1 VKPCVVNKL
10 APGRRGPDVGVALS
24 PRHASGFPLT
34 QGKRWH
40 AGSVRRRE
48 FFAAAAG
55 SLIVVGCGRHRLADA
70 SPPPAAGAAGAPAT
84 AAATRAG
91 SASSVGPAAGGATR
105 GSAAEILQRS
115 TVPALCYH
123 QVREYSA
130 ADSGGARSLICPP
143 AVLERHLRALS
154 EAGMQPVTSTQLVDH
169 LEWGAPLPPRPVMIS
184 FDDASAGHF
193 SAALPILQ
201 RLEIPA
207 TFFIMTV
214 VLDKPGW
221 LSRDQVRRL
230 DHAGMTIGV
239 HTWDHHRVTTYT
251 GPDWAR
257 QLERPKAELEDLV
270 GHRLEMFAYPYGAW
284 NSAVLPHVQQA
295 GYRAAFQ
302 LTDQPPDPQQPLLT
316 IRRVLTSSGW
326 DTDALLARLRA

>member
-1 VKPCVVNKL
+1 V
-10 APGRRGPDVGVALS
+10 
-24 PRHASGFPLT
+24 
-34 QGKRWH
+34 
-40 AGSVRRRE
+40 
-48 FFAAAAG
+48 
-55 SLIVVGCGRHRLADA
+55 
-70 SPPPAAGAAGAPAT
+70 AGAAAP
-84 AAATRAG
+84 AG
-91 SASSVGPAAGGATR
+91 SATSAGPAAGGATR
-105 GSAAEILQRS
+105 GSPEEILQRS
-115 TVPALCYH
+115 TIPTLCYH

-130 ADSGGARSLICPP
+130 AESGGARSLICPP
-143 AVLERHLRALS
+143 AVLERHLRALT
-154 EAGMQPVTSTQLVDH
+154 EAGMQPVTSTELVDH
-169 LEWGAPLPPRPVMIS
+169 LEWGSALPPRAVMIS

-193 SAALPILQ
+193 TAALPILQ

-207 TFFIMTV
+207 TFFVMTV

-239 HTWDHHRVTTYT
+239 HTWDHHRVTTYV

-257 QLERPKAELEDLV
+257 QLERPKAELETLV

-284 NSAVLPHVQQA
+284 NPAVLPHVQHA

-302 LTDQPPDPQQPLLT
+302 LADQPPDPQQPLLT

-326 DTDALLARLRA
+326 ETDTLLARLCA

>member
-1 VKPCVVNKL
+1 
-10 APGRRGPDVGVALS
+10 VGGS
-24 PRHASGFPLT
+24 ASS
-34 QGKRWH
+34 
-40 AGSVRRRE
+40 AGT
-48 FFAAAAG
+48 
-55 SLIVVGCGRHRLADA
+55 
-70 SPPPAAGAAGAPAT
+70 AAGAA
-84 AAATRAG
+84 
-91 SASSVGPAAGGATR
+91 ATR
-105 GSAAEILQRS
+105 GDPAEILQRS

-123 QVREYSA
+123 QVREHSA

-143 AVLERHLRALS
+143 AVLEGHLRALTQ
-154 EAGMQPVTSTQLVDH
+154 AGMQPVTSTQLVDH
-169 LEWGAPLPPRPVMIS
+169 LEWGSPLPPRPVMIS

-193 SAALPILQ
+193 TAALPILQ
-201 RLEIPA
+201 RLEISA
-207 TFFIMTV
+207 TFFVMTV

-230 DHAGMTIGV
+230 DQAGMTIGV

-284 NSAVLPHVQQA
+284 NPAVLPHVQQA

-326 DTDALLARLRA
+326 DTNTLLARLQA